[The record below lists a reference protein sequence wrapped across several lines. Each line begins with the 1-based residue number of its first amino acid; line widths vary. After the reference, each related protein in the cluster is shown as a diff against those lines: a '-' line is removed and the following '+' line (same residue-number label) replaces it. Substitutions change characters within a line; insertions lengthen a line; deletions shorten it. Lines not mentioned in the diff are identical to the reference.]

1 MLVAV
6 PAVALH
12 RFFRDSIPFVIQF
25 GKLLKGSGEQKK
37 YDANAIRDDLYEGLG
52 MEKRATTSIKRQPRH
67 QPRGGG
73 HAQMLRAALDI
84 AAEGS
89 WRDTS
94 LSDIADRADMDIA
107 EICVLAPTKMTLT
120 SLLIDAV
127 DQQVM
132 AGGPA
137 EKEDTVRLR
146 LFDLLMRRF
155 DALNENRDGVL
166 AFMREGHR
174 NPLAALC
181 VATRLMR
188 SMAMTLE
195 VAGLSSSGLLGLAR
209 VNGLAVV
216 YGYAVRTWQTDDSPD
231 MAATMAALDRALA
244 TAGLIIEQLE
254 NGFIPQRQAD
264 VAN

>member
-137 EKEDTVRLR
+137 EKEDTVRSAHAPLR
-146 LFDLLMRRF
+146 RSQRKSGWRTSIYARRTSQP
-155 DALNENRDGVL
+155 A
-166 AFMREGHR
+166 
-174 NPLAALC
+174 
-181 VATRLMR
+181 
-188 SMAMTLE
+188 
-195 VAGLSSSGLLGLAR
+195 SGLVCGDAS
-209 VNGLAVV
+209 NAVH
-216 YGYAVRTWQTDDSPD
+216 GHDSGGGWPV
-231 MAATMAALDRALA
+231 
-244 TAGLIIEQLE
+244 E
-254 NGFIPQRQAD
+254 
-264 VAN
+264 